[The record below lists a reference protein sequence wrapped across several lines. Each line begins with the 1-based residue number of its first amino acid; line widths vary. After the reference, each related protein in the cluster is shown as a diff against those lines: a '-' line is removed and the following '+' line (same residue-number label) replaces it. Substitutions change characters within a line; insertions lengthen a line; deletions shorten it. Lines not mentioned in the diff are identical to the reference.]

1 MNQQSRRKFLSKVGA
16 GMVAASVGSHLAGD
30 LGFNTAFAADGDE
43 ALSFGRLESLVALMQ
58 ETPANRLLPLLSERL
73 RQGTPLRDLVA
84 AGALAN
90 SRTFGG
96 QDYIGFHTLMAM
108 APAYHM
114 SNELPEARRALPVF
128 KVLYRNTSRL
138 QERGGR
144 RNEVLRPVSAGQVP
158 PNRIGGEVLR
168 EQARARNLNQAEQT
182 LAALAVNPEDAFNQL
197 LLTVQDAADVHRTV
211 LPHRAWELVGIIGR
225 DQALTLLRNSLR
237 YCIQQ
242 EGHRNY
248 VESLAPMRAML
259 PRLLD
264 EHRLLSRPAGT
275 RVTDNAWVARFSETV
290 FAATAERAADA
301 VAGALAEGFAPAAIG
316 EALSL
321 AANQLVLRDEGRPPA
336 HAQPNRP
343 AGSVHGDGI
352 GVHACDSLN
361 AWRNMARAGN
371 PRNQAACL
379 ILAGYHVARDR
390 TSYHGGRDFP
400 NLQPY
405 PRAEARERM
414 TARAA
419 DVLLRETEDAIR
431 NRDQVRAAAAAW
443 RYGEQGHAERPMF
456 DLLLKYSL
464 SEDGALHA
472 EKYYRTVVEEYHA
485 TRPAFRWRHVIAL
498 ARVTASAFGQTAPG
512 HEEACRL
519 LRV

>member
-1 MNQQSRRKFLSKVGA
+1 MNQQSRRQFLSQVGA
-16 GMVAASVGSHLAGD
+16 GMVAASVGTHLAGD
-30 LGFNTAFAADGDE
+30 LGFNTAFAADGNDT
-43 ALSFGRLESLVALMQ
+43 LSFGRFEPLVALMQ
-58 ETPANRLLPLLSERL
+58 ETPANRLLPVLSERL

-96 QDYIGFHTLMAM
+96 EDYIGFHTLMAM
-108 APAYHM
+108 PPALQM
-114 SNELPEARRALPVF
+114 SSELPEGRRALPVF
-128 KVLYRNTSRL
+128 KVLYRNTNRI

-144 RNEVLRPVSAGQVP
+144 SNEVLRPVTAGP
-158 PNRIGGEVLR
+158 LPEGRNGGEVLR
-168 EQARARNLNQAEQT
+168 EQARARNVSQAEQT
-182 LAALAVNPEDAFNQL
+182 LAALSTNPEDAFNQL

-242 EGHRNY
+242 ERHRNY
-248 VESLAPMRAML
+248 AEGQAPLRALL

-264 EHRLLSRPAGT
+264 QHRLLSRPLGT
-275 RVTDNAWVARFSETV
+275 RVADDAWVDRFSQTV
-290 FAATAERAADA
+290 FGASRDQAADA
-301 VAGALAEGFAPAAIG
+301 VAGALAEGFAPAAIS

-321 AANQLVLRDEGRPPA
+321 AANQLVLRDEGRPQA
-336 HAQPNRP
+336 YAQPNRP
-343 AGSVHGDGI
+343 VGSVHGDGV

-371 PRNQAACL
+371 QRNQAACL

-400 NLQPY
+400 TLQPY

-419 DVLLRETEDAIR
+419 DALLRETEDAIR
-431 NRDQVRAAAAAW
+431 NRDQARAAAAAW
-443 RYGEQGHAERPMF
+443 RYGEERHPDRPMF
-456 DLLLKYSL
+456 DLLLKYAL

-472 EKYYRTVVEEYHA
+472 EKYYRTAVEEYQA
-485 TRPAFRWRHVIAL
+485 TRPAFRWRQVIAL
-498 ARVTASAFGQTAPG
+498 ARVTASAFGYPAPG
-512 HEEACRL
+512 HDEACRL
-519 LRV
+519 LRA